1 MLGMFLVGDIVA
13 QFERK
18 KHVFFFND
26 FLIVDS
32 TFELT
37 PLKRPNDSLAFYVL
51 GTRFIVLSHR
61 VVSFFF
67 FFFFSYI
74 QRPFLLSLERKR
86 FAASHGCNHEI
97 RKLHASMVQVYQMM
111 SVGVS
116 LFSFSVYESFGDCL
130 TCYIGMSYSCGF
142 NQSARYTRRC

>member
-67 FFFFSYI
+67 FL
-74 QRPFLLSLERKR
+74 FLFIYTKTVSTVSREKT
-86 FAASHGCNHEI
+86 I
-97 RKLHASMVQVYQMM
+97 RR
-111 SVGVS
+111 
-116 LFSFSVYESFGDCL
+116 ESRL
-130 TCYIGMSYSCGF
+130 
-142 NQSARYTRRC
+142 QP